1 MKDITNTAPFA
12 NGRGDAIPASEF
24 TDSVFW
30 NTGARGAR
38 DNHWV
43 IVRPVGLPHGQLV
56 GAKLRMRDTAGRL
69 IGRRDLYPV
78 TSYKTS
84 VHLESHFGLGQVTA
98 PRLEIELPGG
108 RVVRVD
114 TLPVDSVVEVDV
126 RNGALRVARRA
137 TRQLDTEESP

>member
-1 MKDITNTAPFA
+1 M
-12 NGRGDAIPASEF
+12 RL
-24 TDSVFW
+24 
-30 NTGARGAR
+30 
-38 DNHWV
+38 
-43 IVRPVGLPHGQLV
+43 VGLPHGQLV

-108 RVVRVD
+108 RTVRVNA
-114 TLPVDSVVEVDV
+114 LPIDAVVEVDV
-126 RNGALRVARRA
+126 RNGGTRVLRRA
-137 TRQLDTEESP
+137 TVQHDSASDGVSG